1 VLAVSLTPHDVLS
14 WPDSGLSMRWYAR
27 MLERPAFVEAA
38 LNSLMLAAGSA
49 AAAVVLGLAAAWGLD
64 RSDSRLAMAVR
75 NGLMSP
81 LFVPMI
87 LSGLAILVAYTHV
100 GWTHQASRLLAA
112 HTALTLPYALRTL
125 SASLQAFDR
134 RQELAA
140 RNLGASRWQTLWY
153 ITLPQLAP
161 GLFAAGV
168 FAFIVSFDN
177 VGLSLFLTGPSF
189 STLPVE
195 LFSYASYN
203 SDPVVAAVSVTMVLL
218 SIAVVLLVERVFGL
232 GKLMR

>member
-1 VLAVSLTPHDVLS
+1 MPCAPC
-14 WPDSGLSMRWYAR
+14 R
-27 MLERPAFVEAA
+27 
-38 LNSLMLAAGSA
+38 
-49 AAAVVLGLAAAWGLD
+49 
-64 RSDSRLAMAVR
+64 
-75 NGLMSP
+75 
-81 LFVPMI
+81 
-87 LSGLAILVAYTHV
+87 
-100 GWTHQASRLLAA
+100 
-112 HTALTLPYALRTL
+112 
-125 SASLQAFDR
+125 QAFR
-134 RQELAA
+134 PLIAA
-140 RNLGASRWQTLWY
+140 RSLPPGIWAPAVGRPFG
-153 ITLPQLAP
+153 IFTLPQLAP